1 MSNIDISHS
10 HSLSMKKARA
20 VAEDLAEQLA
30 QQYDLDYEWDANT
43 LNFHRSGVSG
53 NINVTKDSIDIKAKL
68 GWLLAAM
75 RGMIETE
82 IHRVLGKH
90 FE

>member
-1 MSNIDISHS
+1 MSNIDISHD
-10 HSLSMKKARA
+10 HSLSMKKARV

-30 QQYDLDYEWDANT
+30 QKYDLNYEWEGDS
-43 LNFHRSGVSG
+43 LHFHRTGVNG
-53 NINVTKDSIDIKAKL
+53 NIDVTKNSIDIRAKL
-68 GWLLAAM
+68 GWLLIAM
-75 RGMIETE
+75 KGIIEAE

>member
-20 VAEDLAEQLA
+20 VAEDLAKQLA
-30 QQYDLDYEWDANT
+30 QQYDLDYEWEANN

-53 NINVTKDSIDIKAKL
+53 NINVSENSIDIKAKL
-68 GWLLAAM
+68 GWLLVAM
-75 RGMIETE
+75 RGMIEAE